1 MSGLLDKANKEAD
14 KEAGH
19 EAGKEDIKAMSP
31 PKEAVI
37 ETKSLAKVVI
47 KASEEPVSLETALAT
62 PPINALL
69 LQLAGI
75 VGLLIVSF
83 LIFYTKYVNIFLF
96 GFLLAGTWGIF
107 AIGEKLMGRLDT
119 TKIAASITI
128 WIVLAAAAS
137 GASFLIGSDKV
148 IVGSVSFD
156 DTNDELD
163 IVLFGTSGTS
173 FNLSIL
179 YDDVE
184 VWGESG
190 EINLDRTTISAP
202 IAEVFQGNTVNH
214 LKETISTYQVR
225 VTSGESIDYL
235 TINPQ
240 LMNHEANAGIVEIYE
255 LTGDDNGNIVH
266 QGMEVSLVVGIGDT
280 TEPYTMY
287 ADNGSFS
294 GTPPVPI
301 TSDYSISV
309 KVIFDSSAT
318 VYTYTTM
325 AVENGF
331 ASGIGE
337 FGASWVLLPGSV
349 GNNLKKDSFYDDDGC
364 YTFEVTIT
372 NEATGS
378 IISDSRS
385 KVDLSWNDNDSDDE
399 TSNNQKAAAC

>member
-14 KEAGH
+14 KDNAEA
-19 EAGKEDIKAMSP
+19 KSP
-31 PKEAVI
+31 PKSAVI
-37 ETKSLAKVVI
+37 DRQPVI
-47 KASEEPVSLETALAT
+47 DGDVAVNEDQSSFQTSIEDPA
-62 PPINALL
+62 IGALL

-83 LIFYTKYVNIFLF
+83 LIFYTKYVDVILY
-96 GFLLAGTWGIF
+96 GFLLIGTWGAF
-107 AIGEKLMGRLDT
+107 AFGEKMMGRLDT

-137 GASFLIGSDKV
+137 GASFLIGSNKV

-156 DTNDELD
+156 DANDELD

-184 VWGESG
+184 IWGESG

-202 IAEVFQGNTVNH
+202 IADVFQGNTINH

-225 VTSGESIDYL
+225 VTSGESIHYL

-287 ADNGSFS
+287 AENGSFS

-301 TSDYSISV
+301 TSDYSIAV

-318 VYTYTTM
+318 VYTYTQMT
-325 AVENGF
+325 VENGF

-385 KVDLSWNDNDSDDE
+385 KVDLSWNDNDSDDD
-399 TSNNQKAAAC
+399 TSNNRKAAAC

>member
-14 KEAGH
+14 KDNAEA
-19 EAGKEDIKAMSP
+19 KSP
-31 PKEAVI
+31 PK
-37 ETKSLAKVVI
+37 SVVI
-47 KASEEPVSLETALAT
+47 DRQPVIDGDVEVDEDQSSFQASIEDPA
-62 PPINALL
+62 IGALL

-83 LIFYTKYVNIFLF
+83 LIFYTKYVDVILY
-96 GFLLAGTWGIF
+96 GFLLIGTWGAF
-107 AIGEKLMGRLDT
+107 AFGEKMMGRLDT

-137 GASFLIGSDKV
+137 GASFLIGSNKV

-184 VWGESG
+184 IWGESG

-202 IAEVFQGNTVNH
+202 IADVFQGNTVNH

-294 GTPPVPI
+294 GNPPVPI

-378 IISDSRS
+378 IMSDSRS
-385 KVDLSWNDNDSDDE
+385 KVNLSWNDNDSDDD